1 MSSPSINRWG
11 LNLFWYR
18 FWYNDKINAFFNHQD
33 DLINKFVLIYL
44 HYGIV
49 HSQHLFLSKYWFLN
63 IKQDIRNY
71 YDEMFTQCFR
81 VAEYKNRVTGERK
94 SYKLRLKIKNLYFSK
109 IWILRYQSW
118 IIVNF
123 YCFQPPK
130 KKNSKRKLPL
140 NINESFALQKNS
152 EYDDTID
159 SNKSLFLRH
168 RIVFFFL
175 LKFYLKLKPCYK
187 F

>member
-44 HYGIV
+44 HYGIL
-49 HSQHLFLSKYWFLN
+49 HSQHLFLAKYWFLN
-63 IKQDIRNY
+63 AEQVIKSY
-71 YDEMFTQCFR
+71 CDEMFTQCFR

-94 SYKLRLKIKNLYFSK
+94 AYKLRLKIKNLYFSK
-109 IWILRYQSW
+109 VWILRYQSW

-140 NINESFALQKNS
+140 NLNESFTLKNNL
-152 EYDDTID
+152 EKKNATD
-159 SNKSLFLRH
+159 SNKALFLRH
-168 RIVFFFL
+168 RMVFFFFFKFN
-175 LKFYLKLKPCYK
+175 LKSELRYQF
-187 F
+187 